1 MLPLTPALHPPAML
15 ALQQLLQ
22 PHSSNK
28 PSFIAMTS
36 PSPAHSTAQL
46 PLASLH
52 FRYASHIDDADLLD
66 SLPELPKSIVEEE
79 EEEFQ
84 RVAQQALAYAAS
96 SPSPAVR
103 VKSAGDMERSDS
115 SYFDLTRRNLY
126 HDGSDSSYS
135 SSGGSSF
142 STPSSSYY
150 DPSFEYSDSYTAGSS
165 CSAGLSPF
173 SNGYDSNT
181 MFPSSSLTTSPV
193 LSAPNAPAPS
203 ALASRR
209 KSPAAL
215 KLSLLPLQL
224 SSSSPARP
232 ALRSTASTSNLG
244 SGMAMSSAARKPS
257 WVSDFE
263 NIAGIEVP
271 AVELPGS
278 PVMLRRE
285 KRSNGFAF

>member
-1 MLPLTPALHPPAML
+1 
-15 ALQQLLQ
+15 
-22 PHSSNK
+22 
-28 PSFIAMTS
+28 MTS
-36 PSPAHSTAQL
+36 PSPARSTAQL
-46 PLASLH
+46 PLASLQL
-52 FRYASHIDDADLLD
+52 RYASHIDDGDLLD
-66 SLPELPKSIVEEE
+66 SLPELPKSVVEEE

-103 VKSAGDMERSDS
+103 VSSTGDMECSDP

-150 DPSFEYSDSYTAGSS
+150 DPAFEYSDSYAAGLS
-165 CSAGLSPF
+165 CSARLSPF
-173 SNGYDSNT
+173 NDVCDSNT
-181 MFPSSSLTTSPV
+181 MFPSSSLTASPV

-209 KSPAAL
+209 KSSAAL

-224 SSSSPARP
+224 SASPSLPRP
-232 ALRSTASTSNLG
+232 ALRSTASTSYLG
-244 SGMAMSSAARKPS
+244 SGKPMSGAARKPS

-271 AVELPGS
+271 GS